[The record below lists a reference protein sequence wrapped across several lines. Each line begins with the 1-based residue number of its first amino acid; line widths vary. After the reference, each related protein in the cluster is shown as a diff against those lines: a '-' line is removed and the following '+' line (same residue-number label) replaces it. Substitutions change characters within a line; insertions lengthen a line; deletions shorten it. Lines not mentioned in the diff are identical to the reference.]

1 MRSNSVR
8 MAVGNMEQL
17 SAIRGLTLGPRGEG
31 HQIILGLE
39 NVGKSVATVLSGH
52 GINPMIMDRRI

>member
-1 MRSNSVR
+1 
-8 MAVGNMEQL
+8 MEQL